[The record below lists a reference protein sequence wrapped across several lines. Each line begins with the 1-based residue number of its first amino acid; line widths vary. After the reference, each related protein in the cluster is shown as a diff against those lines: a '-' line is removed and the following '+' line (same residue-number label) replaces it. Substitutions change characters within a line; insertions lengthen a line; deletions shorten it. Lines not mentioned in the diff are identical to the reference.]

1 MKLLISLSVIFSF
14 VVLADG
20 HEASEYKYE
29 PEMNQAEYYIGH
41 FNKGKDLEDLQNWYG
56 KFAEWA
62 DKQGSTYD
70 NMTVALLTP
79 YFHND
84 LTSIDVIWA
93 NNWPDQVEQYA
104 GLEAWVSGGQKLLES
119 LPVTNH
125 TVTSTTQMV
134 VSIPDSIEPGA
145 MMMAVYSDCNLD
157 EGVTLRTAYDSY
169 KDFAI
174 YAKSVG
180 DTVGRKLIVPNA
192 GYNGDAD
199 FVRLLYTSS
208 ISAMGVNGKLYW
220 DEIAESEAGKNL
232 TGFSCSNPR
241 EYVGMSMR

>member
-1 MKLLISLSVIFSF
+1 MKLLISLSVIFTF
-14 VVLADG
+14 VVSADD
-20 HEASEYKYE
+20 HETPEYKYE

-41 FNKGKDLEDLQNWYG
+41 FNKGKDLEDLQNWYE

-134 VSIPDSIEPGA
+134 VSTPDSIEPGA

-220 DEIAESEAGKNL
+220 DEIAESEAGNNL

>member
-1 MKLLISLSVIFSF
+1 MKFIFSVTMLLSLSVF
-14 VVLADG
+14 AQ
-20 HEASEYKYE
+20 EAKEYKYE

-41 FNKGKDLEDLQNWYG
+41 YNEGKDLEDLQKWYG
-56 KFAEWA
+56 KFAQWA

-79 YFHND
+79 YFHSD
-84 LTSIDVIWA
+84 LTSLDVIWA

-104 GLEAWVSGGQKLLES
+104 GLEAWMSGGQKLLES

-134 VSIPDSIEPGA
+134 VSTPDSTEPGA
-145 MMMAVYSDCNLD
+145 VMMAVYSDCSLD
-157 EGVTLRTAYDSY
+157 EGVTLRDAYDLY

-192 GYNGDAD
+192 GYDGDAD
-199 FVRLLYTSS
+199 FIRLLYTSS

-220 DEIAESEAGKNL
+220 DEINGSEADKNL
-232 TGFSCSNPR
+232 SGFSCSNPR
-241 EYVGMSMR
+241 EYVGLSMR

>member
-1 MKLLISLSVIFSF
+1 MKLIISLSLIFSF
-14 VVLADG
+14 VVSADG
-20 HEASEYKYE
+20 HETTEYKYE
-29 PEMNQAEYYIGH
+29 PDMNQAEYYIGH
-41 FNKGKDLEDLQNWYG
+41 YNKGKNLEDLQDWYG
-56 KFAEWA
+56 KFAQWA

-79 YFHND
+79 YFHSD

-104 GLEAWVSGGQKLLES
+104 GLEAWMSGGQKLLES

-134 VSIPDSIEPGA
+134 VSTPDSMEPGA
-145 MMMAVYSDCNLD
+145 MMMAVYSDCSLD
-157 EGVTLRTAYDSY
+157 EGVTLRTVYDSY

-192 GYNGDAD
+192 GYN
-199 FVRLLYTSS
+199 LSL
-208 ISAMGVNGKLYW
+208 IH
-220 DEIAESEAGKNL
+220 I
-232 TGFSCSNPR
+232 
-241 EYVGMSMR
+241 

>member
-1 MKLLISLSVIFSF
+1 MRIFLSLAMLLSFSVI
-14 VVLADG
+14 AQ
-20 HEASEYKYE
+20 EEKEYKYE

-41 FNKGKDLEDLQNWYG
+41 FNKGKDLEDLQEWYG

-62 DKQGSTYD
+62 ESQGSTYD

-79 YFHND
+79 IYHSD
-84 LTSIDVIWA
+84 LTSLDVIWA
-93 NNWPDQVEQYA
+93 NNWPDQIEQYA
-104 GLEAWVSGGQKLLES
+104 GLEAWVKGGQELLKK

-125 TVTSTTQMV
+125 TVTSTSQMV
-134 VSIPDSIEPGA
+134 VSSPTSVEAGA
-145 MMMAVYSDCNLD
+145 TMLTVYSDCKLE
-157 EGVTLRTAYDSY
+157 EGVTMRDAYDSY

-192 GYNGDAD
+192 GYDGDAD
-199 FVRLLYTSS
+199 FIRLLYTSS

-220 DEIAESEAGKNL
+220 DEINGSEADKNL
-232 TGFSCSNPR
+232 SGFSCSNPR
-241 EYVGMSMR
+241 EYVGLSMR